1 MSSIEWIEVFGALA
15 FVLISKINDNDP
27 KIKYT
32 RKKILESK
40 TAWQLRTMMQDVV
53 RKGSGVAAAI
63 PGYSIGGK
71 TGTAQKINPS
81 TGRYDTQNYISSFVG
96 LAPLK
101 RPKIAILVVIDSPQR
116 DYYGGVVAAPV
127 FKDIAQTA
135 LRVLNVG
142 PDEL

>member
-1 MSSIEWIEVFGALA
+1 
-15 FVLISKINDNDP
+15 
-27 KIKYT
+27 
-32 RKKILESK
+32 
-40 TAWQLRTMMQDVV
+40 MQDVV